1 MRIYRLLFFAAVCSL
16 LVDGNNVWAQS
27 FDSGGRSATNA
38 VSAPRIVEYNLSIG
52 YFQAAPDG
60 VPVNVL
66 GVNGQVPSPTLSVTQ
81 GDTLVVNVIN
91 EDPAHGHSIHWHGL
105 AMRDN
110 PEMDGV
116 VGVTQCSIRPFQQM
130 QYRFVVNDE
139 PGTCKLTNDRNSC
152 TCPLALQLIILT
164 RRNSLTLLHFSFDF
178 YFRDVSNHFTKC
190 NFMENFRA
198 DWYHGHSG
206 LNKIGTRGIAGMLI
220 VNAREGE
227 DLHSSL
233 YDEEVSLFIQ
243 DWSHDPP
250 YEHIL
255 KSRGGLNPPPS
266 QSANGHV
273 AVSKKKIKNINVR
286 FVRMQN
292 ATIATFIHMCRLI
305 ELPLL

>member
-1 MRIYRLLFFAAVCSL
+1 MCIYRLLFFAAVGSL

-164 RRNSLTLLHFSFDF
+164 RRNSLTLLHCSFDF
-178 YFRDVSNHFTKC
+178 FLFSRRFETFHQMQF
-190 NFMENFRA
+190 
-198 DWYHGHSG
+198 HGKLPSR
-206 LNKIGTRGIAGMLI
+206 LVPR
-220 VNAREGE
+220 
-227 DLHSSL
+227 SL
-233 YDEEVSLFIQ
+233 RTQQNWHKGRCWHAHCEC
-243 DWSHDPP
+243 
-250 YEHIL
+250 
-255 KSRGGLNPPPS
+255 SRG
-266 QSANGHV
+266 
-273 AVSKKKIKNINVR
+273 R
-286 FVRMQN
+286 
-292 ATIATFIHMCRLI
+292 RLT
-305 ELPLL
+305 